1 MKKWLIPL
9 LGWAMALA
17 TITGVAFALNSD
29 GSTPLAQ
36 ESVGEPEPSPGIAVG
51 EPYPIPT
58 ADKSCGPMAIV
69 AITSGGQVSCFD
81 PYGSGIANDEPDGQ
95 VVEPQIPVTPP
106 APDLT
111 HGSLQPPALSG
122 APLASLKF
130 DGVDYVHNNSTE
142 LPSGESALFVIDGTK
157 IKVHDLELV
166 GTTTEG
172 RAPGIDQGLKVYR
185 SPIAG
190 DADAVYTFTP
200 GRSKVNPEDGQ
211 IFEFPA
217 EWTRWTATDR

>member
-1 MKKWLIPL
+1 M
-9 LGWAMALA
+9 
-17 TITGVAFALNSD
+17 
-29 GSTPLAQ
+29 
-36 ESVGEPEPSPGIAVG
+36 
-51 EPYPIPT
+51 
-58 ADKSCGPMAIV
+58 
-69 AITSGGQVSCFD
+69 
-81 PYGSGIANDEPDGQ
+81 
-95 VVEPQIPVTPP
+95 
-106 APDLT
+106 
-111 HGSLQPPALSG
+111 
-122 APLASLKF
+122 ASLKF
-130 DGVDYVHNNSTE
+130 DGVDYVHTSYAE
-142 LPSGESALFVIDGTK
+142 LPSGESALFVIDGIEVNVTN
-157 IKVHDLELV
+157 LELV